1 MHLDVSPGRAATGMG
16 LGDLLGWIDDQLSRA
31 DEHDSS
37 DSAAQGWNVWLL
49 HSATSTAFQ
58 TSSSPWPYD
67 RGRIPWCAGILTA
80 LAAIGQAAVP
90 TSFVVLASIRLAKA
104 MPCWT
109 AFRVLSFVTIF
120 ATRAPQ
126 IFKRPGRARAFCVFQ

>member
-1 MHLDVSPGRAATGMG
+1 MIAVGY
-16 LGDLLGWIDDQLSRA
+16 LGVPASSRL
-31 DEHDSS
+31 
-37 DSAAQGWNVWLL
+37 WL
-49 HSATSTAFQ
+49 
-58 TSSSPWPYD
+58 P
-67 RGRIPWCAGILTA
+67 
-80 LAAIGQAAVP
+80 IGQAAVP

-126 IFKRPGRARAFCVFQ
+126 IFKRPGRPRAFFVFKDESRDQ